1 MTNIEP
7 PSSAPGRSMSFGWLV
22 CGGGLLGAVLV
33 PTAVF
38 GAVEVYDRLYGSCSL
53 GAEDSLGCVLRQIM
67 ITAMSVPVGAVIGF
81 LIAYRIGSR
90 RRVAS

>member
-7 PSSAPGRSMSFGWLV
+7 PSSVQGRSISFGWLV

-38 GAVEVYDRLYGSCSL
+38 GAVEVYDRLYGACSQ
-53 GAEDSLGCVLRQIM
+53 GAEGSLACVLRQVM
-67 ITAMSVPVGAVIGF
+67 ITAMSVPIGAVIGF
-81 LIAYRIGSR
+81 VMAYRIGSR
-90 RRVAS
+90 RHAAS